1 MPPTLVIDHPSD
13 AHLVSYMDDE
23 LPPEQRED
31 VRRHIASCLVC
42 RKAIEDLATWSV
54 QVGRAAHEMDREEPS
69 RWRAPTTPLMPG
81 RRPSERATPR
91 RLPRQTVR
99 WAATILVVAGGVASA
114 AIVGPIVRR
123 AFLERQPAPEA
134 ARMTGVPDSVPPVT
148 VGSIGLPPVNDA
160 FTVELSEAGVGS
172 RVVVHL
178 TDRSDV
184 GVRLSA
190 DSSQAATPRYTT
202 GDGRVLVQLAQRVV
216 IVNVEFPR
224 GIREGRVVAGGRV
237 LARVADA
244 RVEPDS
250 AATRGIEIA
259 TPRP

>member
-1 MPPTLVIDHPSD
+1 MPQTLVIDHPSD

-23 LPPEQRED
+23 LSPEQRED

-42 RKAIEDLATWSV
+42 RKNAEDLATWSV
-54 QVGRAAHEMDREEPS
+54 HVGRAAKEIDREEPS
-69 RWRAPTTPLMPG
+69 RWSVPTTAPMPG
-81 RRPSERATPR
+81 RLTVSSAPK

-99 WAATILVVAGGVASA
+99 WAATILLVAGGVASA

-123 AFLERQPAPEA
+123 ALSDREPTLETTRV
-134 ARMTGVPDSVPPVT
+134 TSTSDSVAPVS
-148 VGSIGLPPVNDA
+148 VGSIGLSPVGGA

-172 RVVVHL
+172 RVVIQL

-190 DSSQAATPRYTT
+190 DSSQAATPRFTT

-224 GIREGRVVAGGRV
+224 GIRDGRVVAGSRL

-250 AATRGIEIA
+250 ATTRGIEIA
-259 TPRP
+259 TSRP